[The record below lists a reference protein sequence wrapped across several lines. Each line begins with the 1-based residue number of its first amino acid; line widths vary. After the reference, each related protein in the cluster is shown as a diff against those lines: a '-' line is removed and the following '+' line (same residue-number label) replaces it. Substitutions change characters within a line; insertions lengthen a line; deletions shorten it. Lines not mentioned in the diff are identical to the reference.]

1 MNPTWKRT
9 SWLSVVLVCALVIG
23 LLPFH
28 GVANAAETVT
38 DVHFESDVSPIH
50 VIVEGQSVQLKLIGT
65 IKGEQKDVTGLAD
78 WSSSNS
84 GAVTVDAG
92 WVKGAGKGTS
102 EITAKYQGYTLKKTV
117 VSNYMY
123 DELSIRSADTGV
135 DIDKE
140 MTLYLGMKPNWK
152 AFAFDNDGNTKNDVT
167 SDASWSSSNSSVVE
181 VNKGK
186 LTLKDKGEAE
196 ITVKHK
202 GLSSKIKIKVELP
215 YEELTL
221 SPDKLIEFEFGDAAV
236 NVIAK
241 AKTKDGSLEDVT
253 DKADWSTSDS
263 GVAEVKDGV
272 VKPIGVGS
280 ATITATYL
288 GATKSVSVVVRPS
301 YQAMRISP
309 EKKQTMLLG
318 DAPLQ
323 VQTFVLNSADT
334 QQEVTHLAEWTSSNV
349 MAVTVEQG
357 QVYAKAAGTATVTAK
372 YKGLSKSV
380 EVNVIPAIDKL
391 KWPEEDKDKDNDGIR
406 KMDIYMEESQSLP
419 KVSAVTL
426 GGDTVDVSDLAVWT
440 SSNPGVIS
448 IKDEKMKAESRGT
461 ATLTA
466 TVRDHTI
473 SMEVTVKRKAL
484 ILQSNTAEMN
494 IVTGREQAVPDV
506 TVIYMNGDEENI
518 TSEVK
523 WESSS
528 PNLIVVGG
536 KIKGLV
542 ASKVTL
548 NGTYANVKISVKVT
562 VEEEVVRFEIE
573 PEKLTLNVKKSQS
586 VKVTGYYK
594 NGKKVSL
601 GSKVNWKSDNEKVAT
616 VKGTSVKGVAIGS
629 TLLTGEFQGQKLEVP
644 VTVKPKLTKLIAE
657 PGSLKLTAGQK
668 ANWKVKAIYDTGEVV
683 DVTSSVT
690 FVPSNTKVK
699 VERGSVQAVSKGSTS
714 VKLTFEGKS
723 TSLRVSVK

>member
-1 MNPTWKRT
+1 MA
-9 SWLSVVLVCALVIG
+9 CALVIG

-28 GVANAAETVT
+28 GAAYAADTVT

-65 IKGEQKDVTGLAD
+65 IKGEQKDVTGQAN
-78 WSSSNS
+78 WTSSNP

-92 WVKGAGKGTS
+92 WVKGAGKGSS

-117 VSNYMY
+117 ISNYMY
-123 DELSIRSADTGV
+123 DDLSVRSEDTGV

-140 MTLYLGMKPNWK
+140 TTLYLGMKPNWK
-152 AFAFDNDGNTKNDVT
+152 AFAFDKDGNTENDVT
-167 SDASWSSSNSSVVE
+167 ADASWSSSNSSVVE

-186 LTLKDKGEAE
+186 LTLKNKGEAE
-196 ITVKHK
+196 ITVKYK

-221 SPDKLIEFEFGDAAV
+221 SPDKLIEFEFGDSAV

-241 AKTKDGSLEDVT
+241 AKTKDGDLEDVT
-253 DKADWSTSDS
+253 EKADWSTSDS

-272 VKPIGVGS
+272 VKPIGVGT

-288 GATKSVSVVVRPS
+288 GSTKSVSVVVRPS

-309 EKKQTMLLG
+309 DKKQTMLLG

-334 QQEVTHLAEWTSSNV
+334 QEEVTHLVEWTSSNV

-357 QVYAKAAGTATVTAK
+357 RVYAKAAGTATVTAK

-380 EVNVIPAIDKL
+380 EVNVIPAIEKL
-391 KWPEEDKDKDNDGIR
+391 TWPEEDKDKDKDGIR

-440 SSNPGVIS
+440 SSNTGVIS

-466 TVRDHTI
+466 NVRGQEI
-473 SMEVTVKRKAL
+473 SLEVTVKRKAL
-484 ILQSNTAEMN
+484 ILQSNTTEMN

-506 TVIYMNGDEENI
+506 TVIYMNGEEENV

-528 PNLIVVGG
+528 PNLLVVNG
-536 KIKGLV
+536 KLKGLV

-548 NGTYANVKISVKVT
+548 NGTFGNVKISVKVT
-562 VEEEVVRFEIE
+562 IEEEVVRFEIE
-573 PEKLTLNVKKSQS
+573 PDQLTLNVKKSQS
-586 VKVTGYYK
+586 IKVTGYYK
-594 NGKKVSL
+594 NGKKISL
-601 GSKVNWKSDNEKVAT
+601 GSKVDWKSDNEKIAT

-629 TLLTGEFQGQKLEVP
+629 TVLIGEFQGQKLEVP
-644 VTVKPKLTKLIAE
+644 VKVTPKLTKLIAE

-699 VERGSVQAVSKGSTS
+699 VERGSVQGVSKGSTS

>member
-1 MNPTWKRT
+1 MNPTWKKT
-9 SWLSVVLVCALVIG
+9 SWLSIVLACALVIG

-28 GVANAAETVT
+28 GAAYAADTVT
-38 DVHFESDVSPIH
+38 DVHFESDVNPVH

-78 WSSSNS
+78 WSSSNPS
-84 GAVTVDAG
+84 AVTVDAG

-117 VSNYMY
+117 ISNYMY
-123 DELSIRSADTGV
+123 DDLSVRSEDTGV

-140 MTLYLGMKPNWK
+140 TTLYLGMKPNWK
-152 AFAFDNDGNTKNDVT
+152 AFAFDNDANTENDVT
-167 SDASWSSSNSSVVE
+167 ADASWSSSNSSVVE

-196 ITVKHK
+196 ITVKYK

-221 SPDKLIEFEFGDAAV
+221 SPDKLIEFEFGDSAV

-241 AKTKDGSLEDVT
+241 AKKKDGDLEDVT

-272 VKPIGVGS
+272 VKPIGVGT

-309 EKKQTMLLG
+309 DKKQTMLLG

-334 QQEVTHLAEWTSSNV
+334 QEEVTHLAEWTSSNV

-380 EVNVIPAIDKL
+380 EVNVIPAIEKL
-391 KWPEEDKDKDNDGIR
+391 TWPEEDKDKDKDGIR

-440 SSNPGVIS
+440 SSNTGVIS

-466 TVRDHTI
+466 NVRGHEI
-473 SMEVTVKRKAL
+473 SLEVTVKRKAL
-484 ILQSNTAEMN
+484 ILQSNTTEMT

-506 TVIYMNGDEENI
+506 TVIYMNGDEENV

-528 PNLIVVGG
+528 PNLLVVNG
-536 KIKGLV
+536 KLKGLV

-548 NGTYANVKISVKVT
+548 NGTYGNVKISVKVT
-562 VEEEVVRFEIE
+562 IEEEVVRFEIE
-573 PEKLTLNVKKSQS
+573 PDQLTLNVKKSQS
-586 VKVTGYYK
+586 IKVTGYYK
-594 NGKKVSL
+594 NGKKISL
-601 GSKVNWKSDNEKVAT
+601 GSKVDWKSDNEKIAT
-616 VKGTSVKGVAIGS
+616 VKGSSVKGVAIGS
-629 TLLTGEFQGQKLEVP
+629 TVLNGEFQGQKLEVP
-644 VTVKPKLTKLIAE
+644 VKVTPKLTKLIAE

-699 VERGSVQAVSKGSTS
+699 VERGSVQGVSKGSTS

>member
-1 MNPTWKRT
+1 M
-9 SWLSVVLVCALVIG
+9 V
-23 LLPFH
+23 
-28 GVANAAETVT
+28 
-38 DVHFESDVSPIH
+38 D
-50 VIVEGQSVQLKLIGT
+50 GQSVQLKLIGT
-65 IKGEQKDVTGLAD
+65 IDGERKDVTGKAT
-78 WSSSNS
+78 WSSSNPS
-84 GAVTVDAG
+84 AVEVDAG
-92 WVKGAGKGTS
+92 WVKGVGKGTS

-117 VSNYMY
+117 ISNLMY
-123 DELSIRSADTGV
+123 DELSIRAADTGV

-140 MTLYLGMKPNWK
+140 TTLYLGMNPNWK
-152 AFAFDNDGNTKNDVT
+152 AFAFDQEANTENDVT
-167 SDASWSSSNSSVVE
+167 TDASWSSSDTSVVE
-181 VNKGK
+181 VDKGK

-221 SPDKLIEFEFGDAAV
+221 SPDKLIEFEFGDEAV

-241 AKTKDGSLEDVT
+241 AKMKDGDLEDVT

-263 GVAEVKDGV
+263 SVAEVKDGT
-272 VKPIGVGS
+272 VKPIGVGT

-288 GATKSVSVVVRPS
+288 GVTKSVTVVVRPS

-309 EKKQTMLLG
+309 DKKQTMLLG
-318 DAPLQ
+318 DAPLN

-334 QQEVTHLAEWTSSNV
+334 QEEVTHLAEWTSSNM
-349 MAVTVEQG
+349 MAVTVEKG

-372 YKGLSKSV
+372 YKGLSKSI
-380 EVNVIPAIDKL
+380 EVNVIPAIEKL
-391 KWPEEDKDKDNDGIR
+391 KWPEEDKDKDKDGIR
-406 KMDIYMEESQSLP
+406 KMDIYLEESQSLP

-426 GGDTVDVSDLAVWT
+426 GGDTVDVSDLTEWK
-440 SSNPGVIS
+440 SSNTSVIS
-448 IKDEKMKAESRGT
+448 IEDEKMKAESLGT

-473 SMEVTVKRKAL
+473 SMAVTVKRKAL
-484 ILQSNTAEMN
+484 ILQTNTAEMN
-494 IVTGREQAVPDV
+494 IVTGREQLVPDV

-518 TSEVK
+518 TSEVE

-528 PNLIVVGG
+528 PNLLVVNG
-536 KIKGLV
+536 KLKGLV

-548 NGTYANVKISVKVT
+548 NGTYANLKISVKVT
-562 VEEEVVRFEIE
+562 IEEEVVRFEIE

-586 VKVTGYYK
+586 IKVTGYYK

-601 GSKVNWKSDNEKVAT
+601 GSKVDWKSDNEKVAT
-616 VKGTSVKGVAIGS
+616 VKGASVKGVAIGS
-629 TLLTGEFQGQKLEVP
+629 TLLVGEFQGQKLEVP
-644 VTVKPKLTKLIAE
+644 VTVEPKLTKLIAE
-657 PGSLKLTAGQK
+657 PNSVKLTVGQK
-668 ANWKVKAIYDTGEVV
+668 ENWKVSAIYDTGQVV

-690 FVPSNTKVK
+690 FVPSNTNVK
-699 VERGSVQAVSKGSTS
+699 VERGSVQGVSKGSTS
-714 VKLTFEGKS
+714 VKLTFDGKS

>member
-1 MNPTWKRT
+1 M
-9 SWLSVVLVCALVIG
+9 LACALVIG

-28 GVANAAETVT
+28 GAAYAADTVT

-65 IKGEQKDVTGLAD
+65 IKGEQKDVTGQAN
-78 WSSSNS
+78 WTSSNP

-92 WVKGAGKGTS
+92 WVKGAGKGSS

-117 VSNYMY
+117 ISNYMY
-123 DELSIRSADTGV
+123 DDLSVRSEDTGV

-140 MTLYLGMKPNWK
+140 TTLYLGMKPNWK
-152 AFAFDNDGNTKNDVT
+152 AFAFDKDGNTENDVT
-167 SDASWSSSNSSVVE
+167 ADASWSSSNSSVVE

-186 LTLKDKGEAE
+186 LTLKNKGEAE
-196 ITVKHK
+196 ITVKYK

-221 SPDKLIEFEFGDAAV
+221 SPDKLIEFEFGDSAV
-236 NVIAK
+236 NVSAK
-241 AKTKDGSLEDVT
+241 AKTKDGDLEDVT
-253 DKADWSTSDS
+253 EKADWSTSDS

-272 VKPIGVGS
+272 VKPIGVGT

-288 GATKSVSVVVRPS
+288 GSTKSVSVVVRPS

-309 EKKQTMLLG
+309 DKKQTMLLG

-334 QQEVTHLAEWTSSNV
+334 QEEVTHLVEWTSSNV

-357 QVYAKAAGTATVTAK
+357 RVYAKAAGTATVTAK

-380 EVNVIPAIDKL
+380 EVNVIPAIEKL
-391 KWPEEDKDKDNDGIR
+391 TWPEEDKDKDKDGIR

-440 SSNPGVIS
+440 SSNTGVIS
-448 IKDEKMKAESRGT
+448 IKDEKMKAESRGM

-466 TVRDHTI
+466 NVRGQEI
-473 SMEVTVKRKAL
+473 SLEVTVKRKAL
-484 ILQSNTAEMN
+484 ILQSNTTEMN

-506 TVIYMNGDEENI
+506 TVIYMNGDEENV

-528 PNLIVVGG
+528 PNLLVVNG
-536 KIKGLV
+536 KLKGLV

-548 NGTYANVKISVKVT
+548 NGTFGNVKISVKVT
-562 VEEEVVRFEIE
+562 IEEEVVRFEIE
-573 PEKLTLNVKKSQS
+573 PDQLTLNVKKSQS
-586 VKVTGYYK
+586 IKVTGYYK
-594 NGKKVSL
+594 NGKKISL
-601 GSKVNWKSDNEKVAT
+601 GSKVDWKSDNEKIAT

-629 TLLTGEFQGQKLEVP
+629 TVLIGEFQGQKLEVP
-644 VTVKPKLTKLIAE
+644 VKVTPKLTKLIAE

-699 VERGSVQAVSKGSTS
+699 VERGSVQGVSKGSTS

>member
-1 MNPTWKRT
+1 M
-9 SWLSVVLVCALVIG
+9 LACALVIG

-28 GVANAAETVT
+28 GAAYAADTVT

-65 IKGEQKDVTGLAD
+65 IKGEQKDVTGQAN
-78 WSSSNS
+78 WTSSNP

-92 WVKGAGKGTS
+92 WVKGAGKGSS

-117 VSNYMY
+117 ISNYMY
-123 DELSIRSADTGV
+123 DDLSVRSEDTGV

-140 MTLYLGMKPNWK
+140 TTLYLGMKPNWK
-152 AFAFDNDGNTKNDVT
+152 AFAFDKDGNTENDVT
-167 SDASWSSSNSSVVE
+167 ADASWSSSNSSVVE

-186 LTLKDKGEAE
+186 LTLKNKGEAE
-196 ITVKHK
+196 ITVKYK

-221 SPDKLIEFEFGDAAV
+221 SPDKLIEFEFGDSAV

-241 AKTKDGSLEDVT
+241 AKTKDGDLEDVT
-253 DKADWSTSDS
+253 EKADWSTSDS

-272 VKPIGVGS
+272 VKPIGVGT

-288 GATKSVSVVVRPS
+288 GSTKSVSVVVRPS

-309 EKKQTMLLG
+309 DKKQTMLLG

-334 QQEVTHLAEWTSSNV
+334 QEEVTHLAEWTSSNV

-357 QVYAKAAGTATVTAK
+357 RVYAKAAGTATVTSK

-380 EVNVIPAIDKL
+380 EVNVIPAIEKL
-391 KWPEEDKDKDNDGIR
+391 TWPEEDKDKDKDGIR

-426 GGDTVDVSDLAVWT
+426 GGETVDVSDLAVWT
-440 SSNPGVIS
+440 SSNTGVIS

-466 TVRDHTI
+466 NVRGQEI
-473 SMEVTVKRKAL
+473 SLEVTVQRKAL
-484 ILQSNTAEMN
+484 ILQSNTTEMN

-506 TVIYMNGDEENI
+506 TVIYMNGDEENV

-528 PNLIVVGG
+528 PNLLVVNG
-536 KIKGLV
+536 KLKGLV

-548 NGTYANVKISVKVT
+548 NGTFGNVKISVKVT
-562 VEEEVVRFEIE
+562 IEEEVVRFEIE
-573 PEKLTLNVKKSQS
+573 PDQLTLNVKKSQS
-586 VKVTGYYK
+586 IKVTGYYK
-594 NGKKVSL
+594 NGKKISL
-601 GSKVNWKSDNEKVAT
+601 GSKVDWKSDNEKIAT

-629 TLLTGEFQGQKLEVP
+629 TVLSGEFQGQKLEVP
-644 VTVKPKLTKLIAE
+644 VKVTPKLTKLIAE

-699 VERGSVQAVSKGSTS
+699 VERGSVQGVSKGSTS

>member
-1 MNPTWKRT
+1 MNPTWKKT
-9 SWLSVVLVCALVIG
+9 SWLSIVLACALVIG

-28 GVANAAETVT
+28 GAAYAADTVT
-38 DVHFESDVSPIH
+38 DVHFESDVNPVH

-78 WSSSNS
+78 WSSSNP
-84 GAVTVDAG
+84 AVTVDAG

-102 EITAKYQGYTLKKTV
+102 EITAKYQGYTVKKTV
-117 VSNYMY
+117 ISNYMY
-123 DELSIRSADTGV
+123 DDLSVRSEDTGV

-140 MTLYLGMKPNWK
+140 TTLYLGMKPNWK
-152 AFAFDNDGNTKNDVT
+152 AFAFDNDANTENDVT
-167 SDASWSSSNSSVVE
+167 ADASWSSSNSSVVE

-196 ITVKHK
+196 ITVKYK

-221 SPDKLIEFEFGDAAV
+221 SPDKLIEFEFGDSAV

-241 AKTKDGSLEDVT
+241 AKTKDGDLEDVT

-272 VKPIGVGS
+272 VKPIGVGT

-309 EKKQTMLLG
+309 DKKQTMLLG

-334 QQEVTHLAEWTSSNV
+334 QEEVTHLAEWTSSNV

-380 EVNVIPAIDKL
+380 EVNVIPAIEKL
-391 KWPEEDKDKDNDGIR
+391 KWPEEDKDKDKDGIR

-440 SSNPGVIS
+440 SSNTGVIS
-448 IKDEKMKAESRGT
+448 IKDEKIKAESRGT
-461 ATLTA
+461 AILTA
-466 TVRDHTI
+466 NVRGHEI
-473 SMEVTVKRKAL
+473 SLEVTVKRKAL
-484 ILQSNTAEMN
+484 ILQSNTTEMN

-506 TVIYMNGDEENI
+506 TVIYMNGDEENV

-528 PNLIVVGG
+528 PNLLVVNG
-536 KIKGLV
+536 KLKGLV

-548 NGTYANVKISVKVT
+548 NGTYGNVKISVKVT
-562 VEEEVVRFEIE
+562 IEEEVVRFEIE
-573 PEKLTLNVKKSQS
+573 PDQLTLNVKKSQS
-586 VKVTGYYK
+586 IKVTGYYK
-594 NGKKVSL
+594 NGKKISL
-601 GSKVNWKSDNEKVAT
+601 GSKVDWKSDNEKIAT
-616 VKGTSVKGVAIGS
+616 VKGSSVKGVAIGS
-629 TLLTGEFQGQKLEVP
+629 TVLIGEFQGQKLEVP
-644 VTVKPKLTKLIAE
+644 VKVTPKLTKLIAE
-657 PGSLKLTAGQK
+657 PGSLKLTPGQK

-683 DVTSSVT
+683 DVTSSVM

-699 VERGSVQAVSKGSTS
+699 VERGSVQGVSKGSTS

>member
-1 MNPTWKRT
+1 M
-9 SWLSVVLVCALVIG
+9 VCALVIG

-28 GVANAAETVT
+28 GVASAADTVT

-65 IKGEQKDVTGLAD
+65 IKGEQKDVTGMAD
-78 WSSSNS
+78 WSSSNPS
-84 GAVTVDAG
+84 AVTVDAG

-123 DELSIRSADTGV
+123 DELSVRSAATGV

-140 MTLYLGMKPNWK
+140 TTLYLGMKPNWK
-152 AFAFDNDGNTKNDVT
+152 AFAFDKDGNTENDVT
-167 SDASWSSSNSSVVE
+167 SDASWTSSNSSVVE

-186 LTLKDKGEAE
+186 LTLKEKGEAE
-196 ITVKHK
+196 ITVKYK

-241 AKTKDGSLEDVT
+241 AKTKDGDLENVT

-263 GVAEVKDGV
+263 GVAEVKDGS
-272 VKPIGVGS
+272 VKPIGVGT

-288 GATKSVSVVVRPS
+288 GAAKSVTVVVRPS

-309 EKKQTMLLG
+309 DKKQTMLLG
-318 DAPLQ
+318 DEPLQ

-334 QQEVTHLAEWTSSNV
+334 QEEVTHLAEWTSSNV

-357 QVYAKAAGTATVTAK
+357 RVYAKAAGSATVTAK

-380 EVNVIPAIDKL
+380 EINVIPAIEKL
-391 KWPEEDKDKDNDGIR
+391 KWSEEDKDKDKDGIR

-426 GGDTVDVSDLAVWT
+426 GGETVDVSDLAVWT

-466 TVRDHTI
+466 TVRGHEI
-473 SMEVTVKRKAL
+473 SMEVTVMRKAL
-484 ILQSNTAEMN
+484 ILQSNTTEMN
-494 IVTGREQAVPDV
+494 IVAGREQAVPDV

-528 PNLIVVGG
+528 PNLLVVNG

-548 NGTYANVKISVKVT
+548 TGTYANVKISVKVT

-573 PEKLTLNVKKSQS
+573 PQQVTLNVKKSQS
-586 VKVTGYYK
+586 IKVTGYYK
-594 NGKKVSL
+594 NGKKISL
-601 GSKVNWKSDNEKVAT
+601 GSKVGWKSDNEKVAT
-616 VKGTSVKGVAIGS
+616 VKGSSVKGVAIGS

-668 ANWKVKAIYDTGEVV
+668 ANWKVKAIYDTGEVL

-699 VERGSVQAVSKGSTS
+699 VERGSVQGVSKGSTS
-714 VKLTFEGKS
+714 VKLSFEGKS

>member
-1 MNPTWKRT
+1 MNPTWKKT
-9 SWLSVVLVCALVIG
+9 SWLSIVLACALVIG

-28 GVANAAETVT
+28 GAAYAADTVT
-38 DVHFESDVSPIH
+38 DVHFESDVNPVH

-78 WSSSNS
+78 WSSSNP
-84 GAVTVDAG
+84 AVTVDAG
-92 WVKGAGKGTS
+92 WVKGASKGTS
-102 EITAKYQGYTLKKTV
+102 EITAKYQGYTVKKTV
-117 VSNYMY
+117 ISNYMY
-123 DELSIRSADTGV
+123 DDLSVRSEDTGV

-140 MTLYLGMKPNWK
+140 TTLYLGMKPNWK
-152 AFAFDNDGNTKNDVT
+152 AFAFDNDANTENDVT
-167 SDASWSSSNSSVVE
+167 ADASWSSSNSSVVE

-196 ITVKHK
+196 ITVKYK

-221 SPDKLIEFEFGDAAV
+221 SPDKLIEFEFGDSAV

-241 AKTKDGSLEDVT
+241 AKTKDGNLEDVT

-263 GVAEVKDGV
+263 GVAEVKDGS
-272 VKPIGVGS
+272 VKPIGVGT

-309 EKKQTMLLG
+309 DKKQTMLLG

-323 VQTFVLNSADT
+323 VQTFVLNSGDT
-334 QQEVTHLAEWTSSNV
+334 QEEVTHLAEWTSSNV

-380 EVNVIPAIDKL
+380 EVNVIPAIEKL
-391 KWPEEDKDKDNDGIR
+391 TWPEEDKDKDKDGIR

-440 SSNPGVIS
+440 SSNTGVIS

-466 TVRDHTI
+466 NVRGHEI

-484 ILQSNTAEMN
+484 ILQSNTSEMT

-506 TVIYMNGDEENI
+506 TVIYMNGDEENV

-528 PNLIVVGG
+528 PNLLVVNG
-536 KIKGLV
+536 KLKGLV

-548 NGTYANVKISVKVT
+548 NGTYGNVKISVKVT
-562 VEEEVVRFEIE
+562 IEEEVVRFEIE
-573 PEKLTLNVKKSQS
+573 PDQLTLNVKKSQS
-586 VKVTGYYK
+586 IKVTGYYK
-594 NGKKVSL
+594 NGKKISL
-601 GSKVNWKSDNEKVAT
+601 GSKVDWKSDNEKIAT
-616 VKGTSVKGVAIGS
+616 VKGSSVKGVAIGS
-629 TLLTGEFQGQKLEVP
+629 TVLNGEFQGQKLEVP
-644 VTVKPKLTKLIAE
+644 VKVTPKLTKLIAE

-699 VERGSVQAVSKGSTS
+699 VERGSVQGVSKGSTS

>member
-1 MNPTWKRT
+1 MNPTWKKT
-9 SWLSVVLVCALVIG
+9 SWLSIVLACALVIG

-28 GVANAAETVT
+28 GAAYAADTVT

-65 IKGEQKDVTGLAD
+65 IKGEQKDVTGQAN
-78 WSSSNS
+78 WTSSNP

-92 WVKGAGKGTS
+92 WVKGAGKGSS

-117 VSNYMY
+117 ISNYMY
-123 DELSIRSADTGV
+123 DDLSVRSEDTGV

-140 MTLYLGMKPNWK
+140 TTLYLGMKPNWK
-152 AFAFDNDGNTKNDVT
+152 AFAFDKDGNTENDVT
-167 SDASWSSSNSSVVE
+167 ADASWSSSNSSVVE

-186 LTLKDKGEAE
+186 LTLKNKGEAE
-196 ITVKHK
+196 ITVKYK

-221 SPDKLIEFEFGDAAV
+221 SPDKLIEFEFGDSAV

-241 AKTKDGSLEDVT
+241 AKTKDGDLEDVT
-253 DKADWSTSDS
+253 EKADWSTSDS

-272 VKPIGVGS
+272 VKPIGVGT

-288 GATKSVSVVVRPS
+288 GSTKSVSVVVRPS

-309 EKKQTMLLG
+309 DKKQTMLLG

-334 QQEVTHLAEWTSSNV
+334 QEEVTHLAEWTSSNV

-357 QVYAKAAGTATVTAK
+357 RVYAKAAGTATVTSK

-380 EVNVIPAIDKL
+380 EVNVIPAIEKL
-391 KWPEEDKDKDNDGIR
+391 TWPEEDKDKDKDGIR

-426 GGDTVDVSDLAVWT
+426 GGETVDVSDLAVWT
-440 SSNPGVIS
+440 SSNTGVIS

-466 TVRDHTI
+466 NVRGQEI
-473 SMEVTVKRKAL
+473 SLEVTVQRKAL
-484 ILQSNTAEMN
+484 ILQSNTTEMN

-506 TVIYMNGDEENI
+506 TVIYMNGDEENV

-528 PNLIVVGG
+528 PNLLVVNG
-536 KIKGLV
+536 KLKGLV

-548 NGTYANVKISVKVT
+548 NGTFGNVKISVKVT
-562 VEEEVVRFEIE
+562 IEEEVVRFEIE
-573 PEKLTLNVKKSQS
+573 PDQLTLNVKKSQS
-586 VKVTGYYK
+586 IKVTGYYK
-594 NGKKVSL
+594 NGKKISL
-601 GSKVNWKSDNEKVAT
+601 GSKVDWKSDNEKIAT

-629 TLLTGEFQGQKLEVP
+629 TVLSGEFQGQKLEVP
-644 VTVKPKLTKLIAE
+644 VKVTPKLTKLIAE

-699 VERGSVQAVSKGSTS
+699 VERGSVQGVSKGSTS

>member
-1 MNPTWKRT
+1 MNPTWKKT
-9 SWLSVVLVCALVIG
+9 SWLSIVLACALVIG

-28 GVANAAETVT
+28 GAAYAADTVT

-65 IKGEQKDVTGLAD
+65 IKGEQKDVTGQAN
-78 WSSSNS
+78 WTSSNP

-92 WVKGAGKGTS
+92 WVKGAGKGSS

-117 VSNYMY
+117 ISNYMY
-123 DELSIRSADTGV
+123 DDLSVRSEDTGV

-140 MTLYLGMKPNWK
+140 TTLYLGMKPNWK
-152 AFAFDNDGNTKNDVT
+152 AFAFDKDGNTENDVT
-167 SDASWSSSNSSVVE
+167 ADASWSSSNSSVVE

-186 LTLKDKGEAE
+186 LTLKNKGEAE
-196 ITVKHK
+196 ITVKYK

-221 SPDKLIEFEFGDAAV
+221 SPDKLIEFEFGDSAV

-241 AKTKDGSLEDVT
+241 AKTKDGDLEDVT
-253 DKADWSTSDS
+253 EKADWSTSDS

-272 VKPIGVGS
+272 VKPIGVGT

-288 GATKSVSVVVRPS
+288 GSTKSVSVVVRPS

-309 EKKQTMLLG
+309 DKKQTMLLG

-334 QQEVTHLAEWTSSNV
+334 QEEVTHLVEWTSSNV

-357 QVYAKAAGTATVTAK
+357 RVYAKAAGTATVTAK

-380 EVNVIPAIDKL
+380 EVNVIPAIEKL
-391 KWPEEDKDKDNDGIR
+391 TWPEEDKDKDKDGIR

-440 SSNPGVIS
+440 SSNTGVIS

-466 TVRDHTI
+466 NVRGQEI
-473 SMEVTVKRKAL
+473 SLEVTVKRKAL
-484 ILQSNTAEMN
+484 ILQSNTTEMN

-506 TVIYMNGDEENI
+506 TVIYMNGEEENV

-528 PNLIVVGG
+528 PNLLVVNG
-536 KIKGLV
+536 KLKGLV

-548 NGTYANVKISVKVT
+548 NGTFGNVKISVKVT
-562 VEEEVVRFEIE
+562 IEEEVVRFEIE
-573 PEKLTLNVKKSQS
+573 PDQLTLNVKKSQS
-586 VKVTGYYK
+586 IKVTGYYK
-594 NGKKVSL
+594 NGKKISL
-601 GSKVNWKSDNEKVAT
+601 GSKVDWKSDNEKIAT

-629 TLLTGEFQGQKLEVP
+629 TVLIGEFQGQKLEVP
-644 VTVKPKLTKLIAE
+644 VKVTPKLTKLIAE

-699 VERGSVQAVSKGSTS
+699 VERGSVQGVSKGSTS

>member
-9 SWLSVVLVCALVIG
+9 SWLSVVLVFALVIG
-23 LLPFH
+23 LLPIN
-28 GVANAAETVT
+28 GVANAADTVT
-38 DVHFESDVSPIH
+38 DVQFESDVSPIH
-50 VIVEGQSVQLKLIGT
+50 VLVDGQSVQLKLIGT
-65 IKGEQKDVTGLAD
+65 IDGERKDVTGKAT
-78 WSSSNS
+78 WSSSNPS
-84 GAVTVDAG
+84 AVEVDAG
-92 WVKGAGKGTS
+92 WVKGVGKGTS

-117 VSNYMY
+117 ISNLMY
-123 DELSIRSADTGV
+123 DELSIRAADTGV

-140 MTLYLGMKPNWK
+140 TTLYLGMNPNWK
-152 AFAFDNDGNTKNDVT
+152 AFAFDQEANTENDVT
-167 SDASWSSSNSSVVE
+167 TDASWSSSDTSVVE
-181 VNKGK
+181 VDKGK

-221 SPDKLIEFEFGDAAV
+221 SPDKLIEFEFGDEAV

-241 AKTKDGSLEDVT
+241 AKMKDGDLEDVT

-263 GVAEVKDGV
+263 SVAEVKDGT
-272 VKPIGVGS
+272 VKPIGVGT

-288 GATKSVSVVVRPS
+288 GVTKSVTVVVRPS

-309 EKKQTMLLG
+309 DKKQTMLLG
-318 DAPLQ
+318 DAPLN

-334 QQEVTHLAEWTSSNV
+334 QEEVTHLAEWTSSNM
-349 MAVTVEQG
+349 MAVTVEKG

-372 YKGLSKSV
+372 YKGLSKSI
-380 EVNVIPAIDKL
+380 EVNVIPAIEKL
-391 KWPEEDKDKDNDGIR
+391 KWPEEDKDKDKDGIR
-406 KMDIYMEESQSLP
+406 KMDIYLEESQSLP

-426 GGDTVDVSDLAVWT
+426 GGDTVDVSDLTEWK
-440 SSNPGVIS
+440 SSNTSVIS
-448 IKDEKMKAESRGT
+448 IEDEKMKAESLGT

-473 SMEVTVKRKAL
+473 SMAVTVKRKAL
-484 ILQSNTAEMN
+484 ILQTNTAEMN
-494 IVTGREQAVPDV
+494 IVTGREQLVPDV

-518 TSEVK
+518 TSEVE

-528 PNLIVVGG
+528 PNLLVVNG
-536 KIKGLV
+536 KLKGLV

-548 NGTYANVKISVKVT
+548 NGTYANLKISVKVT
-562 VEEEVVRFEIE
+562 IEEEVVRFEIE

-586 VKVTGYYK
+586 IKVTGYYK

-601 GSKVNWKSDNEKVAT
+601 GSKVDWKSDNEKVAT
-616 VKGTSVKGVAIGS
+616 VKGASVKGVAIGS
-629 TLLTGEFQGQKLEVP
+629 TLLVGEFQGQKLEVP
-644 VTVKPKLTKLIAE
+644 VTVEPKLTKLIAE
-657 PGSLKLTAGQK
+657 PNSVKLTVGQK
-668 ANWKVKAIYDTGEVV
+668 ENWKVSAIYDTGQVV

-690 FVPSNTKVK
+690 FVPSNTNVK
-699 VERGSVQAVSKGSTS
+699 VERGSVQGVSKGSTS
-714 VKLTFEGKS
+714 VKLTFDGKS